1 MNKTRIRLNSLR
13 KATLGCLSLGLASLQ
28 MNAGTACS
36 AETFTGAEIGNDP
49 YSQEYTDLTRRIEL
63 GGIELERF
71 SLNYR
76 TASIQQPRFRRLR
89 FFLMQEAGAS
99 GILVFEIVGDKEFAI
114 GRNHPL
120 QVSPHALH
128 GALATALTTSVIAGS
143 GSCLELASNALL
155 SLKNKK
161 QGFNPHSA
169 NSYVFSHL
177 EQLDALLM
185 EREALVLAHK
195 ERADYPRALAEGK
208 VLRDLRNTFVDE
220 YAHFHSDARGYAT
233 FANVF
238 YGLNAITY
246 SIGATAVGVAYRAVK
261 KPKLNGP
268 ANILFIVDGALFM
281 ASPLL
286 ATALGTL
293 VRKRSY
299 HAVLAQGKQDKG
311 YDPAQLSSDRKRLEE
326 LSSTAN
332 GTLMPSQPALIRTA
346 IYGESEDRFRKQI
359 DNETAIARHL
369 EKVAVQGTVMG
380 PVIGGTLLTQ
390 GILGTTGYYKYTFR
404 PRPQINRFFYGSVV
418 GTVGGGLA
426 VAGTGAW
433 FVASTIYQERLR
445 REHRLPS
452 QLINDRLA
460 YLAGLEKTINA
471 EK

>member
-1 MNKTRIRLNSLR
+1 MNRTGIRLDSLR
-13 KATLGCLSLGLASLQ
+13 KAALGCLAVIVVSLQ
-28 MNAGTACS
+28 IGTGAAYS
-36 AETFTGAEIGNDP
+36 AESVVGADVRNDP
-49 YSQEYTDLTRRIEL
+49 YSQEYTDLTKRIEL
-63 GGIELERF
+63 AGIELERF

-76 TASIQQPRFRRLR
+76 TASVHEPRFRRLR

-120 QVSPHALH
+120 KVSQRALH
-128 GALATALTTSVIAGS
+128 GALATAFTTSIIAGS

-155 SLKNKK
+155 STKNKK
-161 QGFNPHSA
+161 QGFDPHSA

-177 EQLDALLM
+177 AQVDALLR

-195 ERADYPRALAEGK
+195 DRADYPRALAEGK

-233 FANVF
+233 FTNLF

-261 KPKLNGP
+261 TPKLNGP
-268 ANILFIVDGALFM
+268 ANILFVVDGALFM

-286 ATALGTL
+286 STVLGTL

-299 HAVLAQGKQDKG
+299 RALLAQAKQDEG
-311 YDPAQLSSDRKRLEE
+311 YDPAKLGADRKHLEE
-326 LSSTAN
+326 LASNAK
-332 GTLMPSQPALIRTA
+332 GTLMPSQPALVRTA

-359 DNETAIARHL
+359 DNETAITRHL
-369 EKVAVQGTVMG
+369 EKVAVEGTVMG
-380 PVIGGTLLTQ
+380 PVIGGALLTQ

-404 PRPQINRFFYGSVV
+404 PRPQINRYFYGSVV

-433 FVASTIYQERLR
+433 FIASTLYQERLR
-445 REHRLPS
+445 KEHRLPS

-460 YLAGLEKTINA
+460 YIDELEKTITA